1 MIWLAWAV
9 WNTRGYV
16 FFIRISTYFFEKPAM
31 RKRILEFEFMGYGEF
46 DERERAVQIELAR
59 DIGAVFFDRAVADVK
74 LFADFLAG
82 FVFGDEFKDAAFGRR

>member
-1 MIWLAWAV
+1 
-9 WNTRGYV
+9 
-16 FFIRISTYFFEKPAM
+16 
-31 RKRILEFEFMGYGEF
+31 MGYGEF

-82 FVFGDEFKDAAFGRR
+82 FFFGDEFKDAAFGWR